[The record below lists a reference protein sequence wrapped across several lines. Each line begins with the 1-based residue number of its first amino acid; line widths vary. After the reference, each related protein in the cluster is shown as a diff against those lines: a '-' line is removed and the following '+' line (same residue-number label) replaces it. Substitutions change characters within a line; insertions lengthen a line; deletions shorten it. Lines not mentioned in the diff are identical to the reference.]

1 MLSNLVLAEPQ
12 AKLKSGRVSSGQ
24 GVRRELLLAVTLS
37 VWLWAWL
44 HIDWNQT
51 AKQITIYLFIWPSV

>member
-24 GVRRELLLAVTLS
+24 GVLRDTEGTFVGCDFVCVVVGVA
-37 VWLWAWL
+37 A
-44 HIDWNQT
+44 
-51 AKQITIYLFIWPSV
+51 Y